1 MRKSHYS
8 TASQLRS
15 MILSG
20 LFAALGIVLQ
30 VFSVSAPLIRVGISP
45 IPTIVAGLL
54 LGPAYGAGTGL
65 LKDVVGFMVAP
76 PASGSFFPPITII
89 QMLYGILPPLLLL
102 LFRRPVDWIWGR
114 VIPKDDKRDKGA
126 RWLSGLSAGLATCF
140 LVVGLTQLICGGL
153 LMPAA
158 LSLLYD
164 GKLTQSLWLARFTP
178 RLLQQLLSLVAYP
191 LITYVVLK
199 AFERIPV
206 WGGVARETVLSKHF

>member
-1 MRKSHYS
+1 MHKSHYS

-153 LMPAA
+153 LMPGA

-206 WGGVARETVLSKHF
+206 WGGVARETVLSKHS